1 MAVNALG
8 LDPQDPLIPMPW
20 QMDSIRKYR
29 AEKALE
35 EQDKTRER
43 ETRQLQ
49 QDLLRSNLQKIAR
62 EEEYLKSPEGQAA
75 LQSERDKATLGIEK
89 LKGEIAAEA
98 EKRKKAAPEY
108 APLEA
113 ARLSSVQEELR
124 NNLETQQGLLSDVQN
139 RISNLKSASAPL
151 PSNVAGPTMERDM
164 ATRMMRPALDVEA
177 AMQQRIP
184 GTTAALG
191 ATTKQLGELVG
202 TIPIPEN
209 FGGGTAPATSDI
221 SSIYKERFEKL
232 VPMKAQGIAYI
243 NSLQPG
249 SPERMAAEQTL
260 GKMTGY
266 EDAQTKKAA
275 ENALKIPGLDGIA
288 TTEKGAKDMRD
299 RLPEFVSAVG
309 SIDELVKIGEEARGS
324 VINRPMLMARAD
336 AIRTALFGQ
345 MRLALGG
352 PGTQTE
358 QDVERL
364 KQAIPDTTSI
374 IAYAANDRLAELKKV
389 LARKI
394 TADARANGYQV
405 KSIQSIID
413 ANSAPSDLET
423 FGARRNVAPE
433 KAQVGASG
441 KQNFAS
447 EAEAR
452 AAGFGDGDSVMIQGR
467 TGTLTPLTP

>member
-1 MAVNALG
+1 MADLVQFGPFTLYKSPAYDEAVRQQQ
-8 LDPQDPLIPMPW
+8 LDVV
-20 QMDSIRKYR
+20 S
-29 AEKALE
+29 
-35 EQDKTRER
+35 ER
-43 ETRQLQ
+43 ESKKLQ
-49 QDLLRSNLQKIAR
+49 QDLLRANLEKIAR

-151 PSNVAGPTMERDM
+151 PANVAGPTMERDM

-266 EDAQTKKAA
+266 EDAQIKKAT
-275 ENALKIPGLDGIA
+275 ENALKVPGLDGIA
-288 TTEKGAKDMRD
+288 TSEKGAKDMRD

-324 VINRPMLMARAD
+324 FLNKPMLMARAD

-364 KQAIPDTTSI
+364 KQAIPDTTAI
-374 IAYAANDRLAELKKV
+374 INFTASDRLAELKKV
-389 LARKI
+389 MARKI

-423 FGARRNVAPE
+423 FGARRNIPPE
-433 KAQVGASG
+433 KAKGGASG
-441 KQNFAS
+441 QQNFAS

>member
-1 MAVNALG
+1 MADLVTYGPWTLYKSPEYDAAVKQQQ
-8 LDPQDPLIPMPW
+8 LDAEME
-20 QMDSIRKYR
+20 RKT
-29 AEKALE
+29 K
-35 EQDKTRER
+35 
-43 ETRQLQ
+43 QLQ
-49 QDLLRSNLQKIAR
+49 QDLLRSTIEKAQK
-62 EEEYLKSPEGQAA
+62 EQEF
-75 LQSERDKATLGIEK
+75 LQSPAGQEQAQLEAEKIRLNVEK
-89 LKGEIAAEA
+89 LKSEIADQK
-98 EKRKKAAPEY
+98 EKAMKASPTY

-113 ARLSSVQEELR
+113 ARLAGVQSKLKSD
-124 NNLETQQGLLSDVQN
+124 LETQQGLLSDVQN
-139 RISNLKSASAPL
+139 RISSLKSASAPL
-151 PSNVAGPTMERDM
+151 PAGVAGPVMERDM

-177 AMQQRIP
+177 SMQQMVP

-191 ATTKQLGELVG
+191 ATQKQLGELVG
-202 TIPIPEN
+202 TVPIPEN
-209 FGGGTAPATSDI
+209 LGGGTAPATSDI

-249 SPERMAAEQTL
+249 SDERVAAEQTF

-275 ENALKIPGLDGIA
+275 ENALKIPGLEGMA

-324 VINRPMLMARAD
+324 VIDRPILMARAD

-374 IAYAANDRLAELKKV
+374 LAYSANNRLAELKKV

-413 ANSAPSDLET
+413 ANSAPSDIET
-423 FGARRNVAPE
+423 FGARKNVAPE
-433 KAQVGASG
+433 KAQGITN
-441 KQNFAS
+441 KQQSFAS

-452 AAGFGDGDSVMIQGR
+452 AAGFKDGEEVIVNGGR
-467 TGTLTPLTP
+467 FILQQD